1 MQVFVPIPGAH
12 DASHMRAQHADASGV
27 GDHQT
32 AIPET
37 DGGCPAI
44 RQYENIKNF
53 PDGNRPS
60 GVADK
65 IFWFSPAR

>member
-1 MQVFVPIPGAH
+1 
-12 DASHMRAQHADASGV
+12 MRAQHADAPGG

-44 RQYENIKNF
+44 QQSENIKNF

-60 GVADK
+60 GDADK